1 MNQSESQ
8 QLTLVNKNGD
18 LGNVQSQ
25 DGLTE
30 NEANKR
36 LQKYGPNSIPE
47 QKTRPWVIFLRKMW
61 APVPWMLEASIL
73 LELVLGKLTNDH
85 VLLATNRPDDQSLV
99 GKVIPEL
106 PAQSN
111 LNQIWWAVT

>member
-1 MNQSESQ
+1 MIKSESQ
-8 QLTLVNKNGD
+8 QLTLINKNGD

-25 DGLTE
+25 VGLTE
-30 NEANKR
+30 NEAIKR

-73 LELVLGKLTNDH
+73 LELVLGKYVEAGIIGMLVVFNALMSTLQENKAH
-85 VLLATNRPDDQSLV
+85 NACLLYTS
-99 GKVIPEL
+99 
-106 PAQSN
+106 
-111 LNQIWWAVT
+111 